1 MTFPCWCDVD
11 VTMMLM
17 FWCWPTVCRQSAD
30 SLPTVCRQYDDVDVT
45 MMFRMLADCRPTVCR
60 HHDDVFNK
68 NINVNVTSLSV
79 CVNSKTCSSLFVS
92 GCVGRQSAD
101 SRWRNEHVHFS
112 TDCLPTFCGI
122 IKETRNIT
130 LKWRHCFMYVIHTRR
145 PWCWRWRWRD
155 DDVDVFVLAD
165 SRPTVCRQSADSL
178 PTVGRQSADSRPTF

>member
-1 MTFPCWCDVD
+1 
-11 VTMMLM
+11 M

-45 MMFRMLADCRPTVCR
+45 MMFRMLADCRPTVGRQSAGSRPTVCR

-101 SRWRNEHVHFS
+101 SPVILWMNPHKNKTEFLFSGNVRNHVRNIFPEFDRYRPPASHRNPRWRPRW
-112 TDCLPTFCGI
+112 PT
-122 IKETRNIT
+122 
-130 LKWRHCFMYVIHTRR
+130 
-145 PWCWRWRWRD
+145 
-155 DDVDVFVLAD
+155 
-165 SRPTVCRQSADSL
+165 
-178 PTVGRQSADSRPTF
+178 